1 VLGRGPL
8 GTSLL
13 LIFPLLVIYEIGLL
27 SSPFAMNGVDFVTER
42 LAEIADYERGKF
54 LALNFALAGIF
65 AYFVYTRRGGRSPVR
80 AFTVVAAESA
90 VYGVAAAIVGPYLLQ
105 HSIGS
110 FGAGDAVIASAGAG
124 VHEEL
129 LFRLGFMMGGAW
141 LLRACGIRHGAAVL
155 FALLGSSVIFSA
167 AHHVIG
173 HQPWRGDIFLYR
185 TVSGLVL
192 GLIAYYRSLAH
203 AVYTHFTYDV
213 IVFTMV

>member
-13 LIFPLLVIYEIGLL
+13 LIFPLLIVYEIGLL
-27 SSPFAMNGVDFVTER
+27 ASPLAMNGADLITQR
-42 LAEIADYERGKF
+42 LAELADYERGKF
-54 LALNFALAGIF
+54 LAINFGLAAVF
-65 AYFVYTRRGGRSPVR
+65 TYFVYTRRGSKSPMRTFVIV
-80 AFTVVAAESA
+80 AFESA
-90 VYGVAAAIVGPYLLQ
+90 VYGIAAAVVGPYLMA
-105 HSIGS
+105 HSLG
-110 FGAGDAVIASAGAG
+110 FGTSDAVVASAGAG

-141 LLRACGIRHGAAVL
+141 LIRACGIKHGAAVL
-155 FALLGSSVIFSA
+155 FALIGSSVIFSA

-173 HQPWRGDIFLYR
+173 GEPWRGDVFLYR
-185 TVSGLVL
+185 SVSGLVL
-192 GLIAYYRSLAH
+192 GTIAYYRSLAH